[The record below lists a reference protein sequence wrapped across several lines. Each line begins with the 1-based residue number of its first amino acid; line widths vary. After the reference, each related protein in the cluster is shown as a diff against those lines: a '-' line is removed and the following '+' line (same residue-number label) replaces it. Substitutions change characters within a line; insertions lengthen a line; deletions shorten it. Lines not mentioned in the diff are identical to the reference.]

1 MENIPNAF
9 LTRLLLGLR
18 KIGRVI
24 RRGKKD
30 SVGWRS
36 IEIRLNFPFRRLF
49 RICVS
54 FMFSPNTAF

>member
-30 SVGWRS
+30 SVG
-36 IEIRLNFPFRRLF
+36 
-49 RICVS
+49 
-54 FMFSPNTAF
+54 